1 MCSNTQNT
9 SSQNS
14 SEKRKPMSVDEV
26 RPFEWPIL
34 RRTGIDAS
42 LMHGAHCSQVLQNT
56 PSVAASRPVSAA
68 LSRPYSVKVSGVQMG
83 HRASM
88 AARLRTCF
96 EHLHPH
102 PLPLQNGEGG
112 SQTPVGAE
120 TMKTP
125 TAGKPGRAAHA
136 GGNSLPHAYRT
147 RLARILARR
156 AALRAVLAH
165 RAVALR
171 EQRIGGAA

>member
-1 MCSNTQNT
+1 
-9 SSQNS
+9 
-14 SEKRKPMSVDEV
+14 MSVDEV

-34 RRTGIDAS
+34 RRMGIDAS
-42 LMHGAHCSQVLQNT
+42 PMHGAHCAQVLQNT
-56 PSVAASRPVSAA
+56 SHNADSRPDSAA
-68 LSRPYSVKVSGVQMG
+68 LSRPDSVKVSGVQMG
-83 HRASM
+83 HSASL
-88 AARLRTCF
+88 AAQRCVSF

-102 PLPLQNGEGG
+102 PLPLQNGASGCQSLTTE
-112 SQTPVGAE
+112 PE
-120 TMKTP
+120 TMSSP
-125 TAGKPGRAAHA
+125 TAGKTGRAAHA

-171 EQRIGGAA
+171 EQRLGGAA